1 MSRHIVHRSARHV
14 AAVLVAL
21 VVLLGFGAPSSA
33 GGWAVGSLDAVPEAT
48 AGQTVEVG
56 FTILQHGVTPADLAE
71 DVGIEIVRSDGS
83 VDFFAGAS
91 DGVLGHYVAKVR
103 FPATDGEYTWGVRMG
118 WFGTQDLGTIEV
130 LPSDRSPAGSG
141 PSAWS
146 AARWV
151 MVIATVALATIAVTD
166 LVATRRRI
174 RPIPS

>member
-1 MSRHIVHRSARHV
+1 MSRHAAHRSARHL
-14 AAVLVAL
+14 AATLVAL
-21 VVLLGFGAPSSA
+21 VVLLGFAAPSSA
-33 GGWAVGSLDAVPEAT
+33 GGWAVGSLDAVPEPK

-56 FTILQHGVTPADLAE
+56 FTILQHGVTPADLSE
-71 DVGIEIVRSDGS
+71 GVGIEIVRSDGS
-83 VDFFAGAS
+83 VDFFAGTS
-91 DGVLGHYVAKVR
+91 DGAVGHYVAEVR

-130 LPSDRSPAGSG
+130 LPSDRGAAGSG

-151 MVIATVALATIAVTD
+151 MVVATVSLATIAMAD
-166 LVATRRRI
+166 LVATRRRT